1 MDEASLWSCAR
12 DGDILVI
19 KDLLERGA
27 NIDERDPERGILSFR
42 IWRNLFVLINSIR
55 LHSAFRC
62 CPLQE
67 RSSRGTSLAKRSWS
81 KPC

>member
-42 IWRNLFVLINSIR
+42 IWRNLLY
-55 LHSAFRC
+55 
-62 CPLQE
+62 
-67 RSSRGTSLAKRSWS
+67 
-81 KPC
+81 